1 MTSTHEGGASSAGS
15 ITINGRQ
22 LKLRRHE
29 TDFSVMAPAAGL
41 TNRGISEKV
50 LLGPALT
57 RARSVDATRRDE
69 VMDQVRSG
77 AVAHHIYR
85 VDGTGEELIIDDRIM
100 LSLRRSGAGELEQL
114 LAKYHLQYVRKVGN
128 GHVVRVT
135 AESGGNPIKVAS
147 ELLAEEV
154 VLEAHPLLHQ
164 PLQRHDVPVL
174 FDDQWYLTTD
184 LIQHPDVLTGVDIG
198 APIAWQTTTGEP
210 EIVLAVIDDGFDLG
224 HPAFAGTR
232 IHPAAWDY
240 QGGDARPTPDSD
252 DYHGTPVASIAVATH
267 DGEAIRGIAPG
278 CTFLPV
284 RIGFG
289 ATATDVDILQ
299 VFEYVS
305 QHADVV
311 NCSFGFPPTSFDP
324 LSFEVRRQITALTR
338 TGGRRGKGLVMV
350 FSAANDDSPTFLE
363 GSKNRNGVRF
373 TSGSSIRTLPA
384 GSSVF
389 SAYPMTEG
397 VITVAASTSLKRK
410 AGYSNWGPHITVSA
424 PSNNM
429 HYIMAF
435 VPPGTPGRTDFVA
448 NYRGLGQVAAVNRPG
463 NGSPFTPLR
472 DDPLTAAVLESNYT
486 RSFGGTSGAAPVV
499 SGVAALILSANPQLT
514 AEQVRQILMSTA
526 DKDLDSALDLV
537 SDPNIQGLSG
547 AFQNGSSPFFGAG
560 KVNAARAVQAARALL
575 GGANGSTF
583 DREVRPALSIPDNKP
598 AGVVSAIDCPLGG
611 RLRDIEVTLGITHT
625 YRGDLRVSLISPEG
639 FVARLHDMQGGSSDN
654 LQAKYSSV
662 DPGELQRLARSAVKV
677 TGTWTLN
684 VSDNL
689 ARDVGTLDRWRLVV
703 RTE

>member
-1 MTSTHEGGASSAGS
+1 MMNTRGSDAAGAAT
-15 ITINGRQ
+15 ITINGRE
-22 LKLRRHE
+22 LKLSRHE
-29 TDFSVMAPAAGL
+29 TDFSVLAPAARL
-41 TNRGISEKV
+41 TNQGISEKV
-50 LLGPALT
+50 LLGPTLT
-57 RARSVDATRRDE
+57 RARTADASRRDA
-69 VMDQVRSG
+69 VMDQVRDR

-114 LAKYHLQYVRKVGN
+114 LEKYHLQYVRKVGG

-135 AESGGNPIKVAS
+135 SESGGNPIKVAN

-164 PLQRHDVPVL
+164 TLLRHDVPVL

-198 APIAWQTTTGEP
+198 APVAWQTTTGEP

-232 IHPAAWDY
+232 IHAAAWDY
-240 QGGDARPTPDSD
+240 QDRDAQPTPDPD

-267 DGEAIRGIAPG
+267 DGNAIRGIAPG

-311 NCSFGFPPTSFDP
+311 NCSFGFPPSSFDR
-324 LSFEVRRQITALTR
+324 LSFEVRRQITELTR

-363 GSKNRNGVRF
+363 GSRNRNGVRF
-373 TSGSSIRTLPA
+373 TSGSSISTIPA
-384 GSSVF
+384 GASVF

-397 VITVAASTSLKRK
+397 VVVVGASTSLKRK

-435 VPPGTPGRTDFVA
+435 VPGGTPGRSDFIA
-448 NYRGLGQVAAVNRPG
+448 SYRGLGQVAAVNRPG
-463 NGSPFTPLR
+463 NGKAFTPLP
-472 DDPLTAAVLESNYT
+472 DDPVTATVLESHYT

-499 SGVAALILSANPQLT
+499 SGVAALILSANPALT

-526 DKDLDSALDLV
+526 DKDLDSTLDLA
-537 SDPNIQGLSG
+537 SDPNVQGLSG
-547 AFQNGSSPFFGAG
+547 AFQNGRSLFFGAG

-575 GGANGSTF
+575 GGGGSTF
-583 DREVRPALSIPDNKP
+583 DREVRPAVGIPDNKP
-598 AGVVSAIDCPLGG
+598 AGIVSTIECPISGK
-611 RLRDIEVTLGITHT
+611 LRDIEVTLGITHT

-639 FVARLHDMQGGSSDN
+639 FVARLHDMQGAGSDT
-654 LQAKYSSV
+654 LQATYAAV
-662 DPGELQRLARSAVKV
+662 DPGELQQLARSGVKV
-677 TGTWTLN
+677 AGTWTIQ

-689 ARDVGTLDRWRLVV
+689 ARDVGTLDRWRLVL
-703 RTE
+703 RTQ